1 MNSPDLLVCSFK
13 RGNMKKLKK
22 IFRIKKET
30 ATALPKQEKAM
41 LPRLEKRS
49 K

>member
-1 MNSPDLLVCSFK
+1 
-13 RGNMKKLKK
+13 MKKLKK

-30 ATALPKQEKAM
+30 ATATPVMEKAM
-41 LPRLEKRS
+41 LPKLEKRS

>member
-1 MNSPDLLVCSFK
+1 
-13 RGNMKKLKK
+13 MKKLKK

-30 ATALPKQEKAM
+30 ATALPKVEKSM
-41 LPRLEKRS
+41 LPKLEKRN